1 MARRRVPRP
10 ATEPA
15 DWTISTYILKVLLV
29 VDAEQNIFEDTGED
43 QKQIEQAAE
52 AV

>member
-1 MARRRVPRP
+1 MPRP

-29 VDAEQNIFEDTGED
+29 VDAEQDVFEDTGED
-43 QKQIEQAAE
+43 QEQIEKAAK